1 MMMESTFHYCNQKIL
16 PAVIIFKL
24 LQGYESIKNKS
35 TRGTMTKD
43 LVFITVI
50 GKDQKGIIA
59 RISNAVFAHNINIE
73 DLNQKIMGG
82 YFVMT
87 MLADTTDSSITI
99 TQLKKEL
106 AAIEAEMGLKIQV
119 QHENIFEAMH
129 RV

>member
-1 MMMESTFHYCNQKIL
+1 MRIRITAGINKKE
-16 PAVIIFKL
+16 VIMKRELI
-24 LQGYESIKNKS
+24 
-35 TRGTMTKD
+35 
-43 LVFITVI
+43 FITVI

-87 MLADTTDSSITI
+87 MLADITDSPITI
-99 TQLKKEL
+99 SQLKKEL
-106 AAIEAEMGLKIQV
+106 STIEDEMDLKIQV
-119 QHENIFEAMH
+119 QNENIFRTMH

>member
-1 MMMESTFHYCNQKIL
+1 MRIRITAGINKKE
-16 PAVIIFKL
+16 VIMKREQI
-24 LQGYESIKNKS
+24 
-35 TRGTMTKD
+35 
-43 LVFITVI
+43 FITVI

-87 MLADTTDSSITI
+87 MLADITDSPITI
-99 TQLKKEL
+99 SQLKKEL
-106 AAIEAEMGLKIQV
+106 STIEDEMDLKIQV
-119 QHENIFEAMH
+119 QNENIFRTMH

>member
-1 MMMESTFHYCNQKIL
+1 MKEYRT
-16 PAVIIFKL
+16 
-24 LQGYESIKNKS
+24 KS

-99 TQLKKEL
+99 KQLKKEL
-106 AAIEAEMGLKIQV
+106 AAIEVEMGLKIQV

>member
-1 MMMESTFHYCNQKIL
+1 MKRELI
-16 PAVIIFKL
+16 
-24 LQGYESIKNKS
+24 
-35 TRGTMTKD
+35 
-43 LVFITVI
+43 FITVI

-87 MLADTTDSSITI
+87 MLADITDSPITI
-99 TQLKKEL
+99 SQLKKEL
-106 AAIEAEMGLKIQV
+106 STIEDEMHLKIQV
-119 QHENIFEAMH
+119 QNENIFRTMH

>member
-1 MMMESTFHYCNQKIL
+1 MS
-16 PAVIIFKL
+16 
-24 LQGYESIKNKS
+24 GYH
-35 TRGTMTKD
+35 
-43 LVFITVI
+43 VFITVI

-87 MLADTTDSSITI
+87 MLADMSDSPITI

-106 AAIEAEMGLKIQV
+106 SEIETAMGLKIQI
-119 QHENIFEAMH
+119 QHEKIFEAMH

>member
-1 MMMESTFHYCNQKIL
+1 MKEYKT
-16 PAVIIFKL
+16 
-24 LQGYESIKNKS
+24 KS
-35 TRGTMTKD
+35 ARGTMTKD

>member
-1 MMMESTFHYCNQKIL
+1 
-16 PAVIIFKL
+16 
-24 LQGYESIKNKS
+24 
-35 TRGTMTKD
+35 MTKEQ
-43 LVFITVI
+43 VFITVI

-59 RISNAVFAHNINIE
+59 RISNAVFTHNINIV

-87 MLADTTDSSITI
+87 LLADITDSTMTM

-106 AAIEAEMGLKIQV
+106 SVIEDEMGLKIQV
-119 QHENIFEAMH
+119 QHENIFRAMH

>member
-1 MMMESTFHYCNQKIL
+1 MNTKEEPM
-16 PAVIIFKL
+16 
-24 LQGYESIKNKS
+24 NKE
-35 TRGTMTKD
+35 

-59 RISNAVFAHNINIE
+59 RISNAVFAHSINIE

-87 MLADTTDSSITI
+87 MMADMRDSPISI
-99 TQLKKEL
+99 KEL
-106 AAIEAEMGLKIQV
+106 KNELSAIETEMDLKIQV
-119 QHENIFEAMH
+119 QHENIFKAMH

>member
-1 MMMESTFHYCNQKIL
+1 M
-16 PAVIIFKL
+16 
-24 LQGYESIKNKS
+24 QGSNEVPMKREQI
-35 TRGTMTKD
+35 
-43 LVFITVI
+43 FITVI

-87 MLADTTDSSITI
+87 MLADITDSPITI
-99 TQLKKEL
+99 TRLKKEL
-106 AAIEAEMGLKIQV
+106 STIEDEMDLKIQV
-119 QHENIFEAMH
+119 QHENIFKTMH

>member
-1 MMMESTFHYCNQKIL
+1 M
-16 PAVIIFKL
+16 
-24 LQGYESIKNKS
+24 
-35 TRGTMTKD
+35 TRD

-73 DLNQKIMGG
+73 DLNQKIVGG

-87 MLADTTDSSITI
+87 MLADTTDSPITI
-99 TQLKKEL
+99 AQLKKDL
-106 AAIEAEMGLKIQV
+106 SVIESEMGLKIQV
-119 QHENIFEAMH
+119 QHENIFKAMH

>member
-1 MMMESTFHYCNQKIL
+1 MPIT
-16 PAVIIFKL
+16 IFKPPRAIIRF
-24 LQGYESIKNKS
+24 S
-35 TRGTMTKD
+35 MTKY

-59 RISNAVFAHNINIE
+59 RISSAVFKHNINIE

-87 MLADTTDSSITI
+87 MLVDMSDSPITI
-99 TQLKKEL
+99 TDLKKEL
-106 AAIEAEMGLKIQV
+106 AVIETEMGLKIQV
-119 QHENIFEAMH
+119 QHENIFKTMH

>member
-1 MMMESTFHYCNQKIL
+1 
-16 PAVIIFKL
+16 
-24 LQGYESIKNKS
+24 
-35 TRGTMTKD
+35 MTKEQ
-43 LVFITVI
+43 VFITVI

-87 MLADTTDSSITI
+87 LLADTTDSIISI

-106 AAIEAEMGLKIQV
+106 SIIEQEIGLKIQV
-119 QHENIFEAMH
+119 QHENIFQAMH